1 MKPGPLLTIFATI
14 LVFTGMTATA
24 DSPIAIAIHGGAGT
38 ISRSTVTVEQEQA
51 IRAKLLEA
59 VTTAYQV
66 LENDG
71 DSMDAVISA
80 IKILED
86 SPHFNA
92 GKGSVF
98 TWEGKNEMDAAL
110 MDGASLDAGAISGV
124 TNIANPIVLARLVMQ
139 NSKHVFLSGDGAVEF
154 AIEQGL
160 EKVPDKYFFTERR
173 WKQLQDFKNKPELAA
188 AEPQYRIGTVG
199 AVALDRKGNLV
210 AGTSTGGTT
219 GKRYGRIGDS
229 PIIGSGTYAN
239 NRSVAVSATGA
250 GEFFIRGTVAH
261 DISALVEYKGM
272 TVDDAAREVI
282 FEKLAAL
289 KGDGGVI
296 AIDRHGN
303 ISMPFNTEG
312 MYRASIDTS
321 GKVRIMLY
329 GEKAETDKESAR

>member
-1 MKPGPLLTIFATI
+1 MKQGPLLTISAI
-14 LVFTGMTATA
+14 VLVFAGMTATA

-51 IRAKLLEA
+51 IREKLLEA
-59 VTTAYQV
+59 VTAAYQV
-66 LENDG
+66 LKNDG
-71 DSMDAVISA
+71 DSVDAVISA

-92 GKGSVF
+92 GKGAVF
-98 TWEGKNEMDAAL
+98 TWDGKNEMDAAL
-110 MDGASLDAGAISGV
+110 MDGASLNAGAVSGV
-124 TNIANPIVLARLVMQ
+124 ANIANPIVLARLVMQ

-154 AIEQGL
+154 AIEQGM
-160 EKVPDKYFFTERR
+160 EKVPDEYFFTERR
-173 WKQLQDFKNKPELAA
+173 WRQLQDLRKNPELAA
-188 AEPQYRIGTVG
+188 IEPRFRIGTVG
-199 AVALDRKGNLV
+199 AVALDHNGNLA

-239 NRSVAVSATGA
+239 NRSVAVSATGT

-272 TVDDAAREVI
+272 TVDDAAGEVI

-296 AIDRHGN
+296 AMDRHGN
-303 ISMPFNTEG
+303 ISMPFNTAG
-312 MYRASIDTS
+312 MYRASIGTS
-321 GKVRIMLY
+321 GEVNILLY
-329 GEKAETDKESAR
+329 DETAETD

>member
-1 MKPGPLLTIFATI
+1 MRPGLLLTISATV
-14 LVFTGMTATA
+14 LVFAGMTATA

-38 ISRSTVTVEQEQA
+38 ISRSTVTAEQEQA
-51 IRAKLLEA
+51 IREKLLQA
-59 VTTAYQV
+59 VTTAYEV
-66 LENDG
+66 LQNDG

-80 IKILED
+80 VKILED

-98 TWEGKNEMDAAL
+98 TWDGKNEMDAAL

-124 TNIANPIVLARLVMQ
+124 TNIANPITLARLVML

-154 AIEQGL
+154 AIEQGM
-160 EKVPDKYFFTERR
+160 EKVPDEYFFTERR
-173 WKQLQDFKNKPELAA
+173 WKQLQDLKDSPELAA
-188 AEPQYRIGTVG
+188 AEPQFQIGTVG

-239 NRSVAVSATGA
+239 NRSVAVSATGT

-296 AIDRHGN
+296 ALDRHGN

-312 MYRASIDTS
+312 MYRASIDSS
-321 GKVRIMLY
+321 GKVTISLY
-329 GEKAETDKESAR
+329 DEKAEAE

>member
-38 ISRSTVTVEQEQA
+38 LSRSTVTVEQEQA

-66 LENDG
+66 LKNDG

-98 TWEGKNEMDAAL
+98 TWDGKNEMDAAL
-110 MDGASLDAGAISGV
+110 MDGASLDAGAIAGV
-124 TNIANPIVLARLVMQ
+124 ANIANPIVLARLVMQ

-154 AIEQGL
+154 AIEQGM

-321 GKVRIMLY
+321 GKVKIMLY
-329 GEKAETDKESAR
+329 GEKAETK

>member
-1 MKPGPLLTIFATI
+1 MKPGPLLTISATI
-14 LVFTGMTATA
+14 LVFAGMTATA

-38 ISRSTVTVEQEQA
+38 ISRATVTVEQEQA
-51 IRAKLLEA
+51 IRESLLEA
-59 VTTAYQV
+59 VNAAYQV
-66 LENDG
+66 LKNDG

-80 IKILED
+80 IKILEN

-98 TWEGKNEMDAAL
+98 TWDGKNEMDAAL

-154 AIEQGL
+154 ATEQGM
-160 EKVPDKYFFTERR
+160 EKVPDEYFFTERR
-173 WKQLQDFKNKPELAA
+173 WQQLQDLKDNRELAA
-188 AEPQYRIGTVG
+188 AEPQYGIGTVG
-199 AVALDRKGNLV
+199 AVALDRRGNLV

-239 NRSVAVSATGA
+239 NRSVAVSATGT

-282 FEKLAAL
+282 FEKLVAL

-296 AIDRHGN
+296 AMDRHGN
-303 ISMPFNTEG
+303 ISMPFNTVG

-321 GKVRIMLY
+321 GKVNILLY
-329 GEKAETDKESAR
+329 DETAETD

>member
-38 ISRSTVTVEQEQA
+38 ISRATVTVEQEQA

-71 DSMDAVISA
+71 DSMGAVISA

-98 TWEGKNEMDAAL
+98 TWDGKNEMDAAL
-110 MDGASLDAGAISGV
+110 MDGASLNAGAVSGV
-124 TNIANPIVLARLVMQ
+124 ANIANPIVLARLVMQ

-154 AIEQGL
+154 AIEQGM

-173 WKQLQDFKNKPELAA
+173 WQQLQDFKNKPELAA
-188 AEPQYRIGTVG
+188 AEPQYGIGTVG

-321 GKVRIMLY
+321 GKVKIMLY
-329 GEKAETDKESAR
+329 GEKTETD

>member
-1 MKPGPLLTIFATI
+1 MRPGPLLTISATV
-14 LVFTGMTATA
+14 LVFAGMTATA

-38 ISRSTVTVEQEQA
+38 ISRATVTVEQEQA
-51 IRAKLLEA
+51 IRESLLEA
-59 VTTAYQV
+59 VTAAYQV
-66 LENDG
+66 LKNGG

-98 TWEGKNEMDAAL
+98 TWDGKNEMDAAL

-124 TNIANPIVLARLVMQ
+124 ANIANPIVLARLVMQ

-154 AIEQGL
+154 ATEQGM
-160 EKVPDKYFFTERR
+160 EKVPDEYFFTERR
-173 WKQLQDFKNKPELAA
+173 WQQLQDLKNNRDLAA

-199 AVALDRKGNLV
+199 AVALDRRGNLV

-239 NRSVAVSATGA
+239 NRSVAVSATGT

-261 DISALVEYKGM
+261 DISAMVEYKGM

-282 FEKLAAL
+282 FEKLVAL

-296 AIDRHGN
+296 AMDRHGN
-303 ISMPFNTEG
+303 ISMPFNTVG

-321 GKVRIMLY
+321 GKVNILLSDVT
-329 GEKAETDKESAR
+329 AETD

>member
-1 MKPGPLLTIFATI
+1 MKPGPLLTISAI
-14 LVFTGMTATA
+14 LLVFAGMTATA

-51 IRAKLLEA
+51 IRESLLEA
-59 VTTAYQV
+59 VTAAYQV
-66 LENDG
+66 LKNDG

-98 TWEGKNEMDAAL
+98 TWDGKNEMDAAL
-110 MDGASLDAGAISGV
+110 MDGASLDAGAIAGV
-124 TNIANPIVLARLVMQ
+124 SNIANPIVLARLVMQ
-139 NSKHVFLSGDGAVEF
+139 NSKHVFLSGAGAVEF
-154 AIEQGL
+154 ATEQGM

-173 WKQLQDFKNKPELAA
+173 WQQLQDLKNNRELAA

-199 AVALDRKGNLV
+199 AVALDRRGNLV

-239 NRSVAVSATGA
+239 NRSVAVSATGT

-282 FEKLAAL
+282 FEKLVAL

-303 ISMPFNTEG
+303 ISMPFNTVG

-321 GKVRIMLY
+321 GKVNVLLY
-329 GEKAETDKESAR
+329 DETAETD

>member
-1 MKPGPLLTIFATI
+1 MKPGPLLTISALL
-14 LVFTGMTATA
+14 LVFAGMTATA

-51 IRAKLLEA
+51 IREKLLEA
-59 VTTAYQV
+59 VTAAYQV
-66 LENDG
+66 LKNDG

-98 TWEGKNEMDAAL
+98 SWDGKNEMDAAL
-110 MDGASLDAGAISGV
+110 MDGASLDAGAIAGV
-124 TNIANPIVLARLVMQ
+124 ANIANPIVLARLVMQ
-139 NSKHVFLSGDGAVEF
+139 NSEHVFLSGAGAVEF
-154 AIEQGL
+154 AVEQGM
-160 EKVPDKYFFTERR
+160 EKVPDEYFFTERR
-173 WKQLQDFKNKPELAA
+173 WQQLQDLKDDPELAA

-199 AVALDRKGNLV
+199 AVALDRRGNLV

-239 NRSVAVSATGA
+239 NRSVAVSATGT

-272 TVDDAAREVI
+272 SVDDAAREVI
-282 FEKLAAL
+282 FEKLVAL

-303 ISMPFNTEG
+303 ISMPFNTVG
-312 MYRASIDTS
+312 MYRASIDTT
-321 GKVRIMLY
+321 GKVNILLY
-329 GEKAETDKESAR
+329 DETVEAD

>member
-1 MKPGPLLTIFATI
+1 MKPGPLLTISAI
-14 LVFTGMTATA
+14 LLVFAGMTATA

-51 IRAKLLEA
+51 IREKLLEA
-59 VTTAYQV
+59 VTAAYQV
-66 LENDG
+66 LKNDG

-98 TWEGKNEMDAAL
+98 TWDGKNEMDAAL

-188 AEPQYRIGTVG
+188 AEPQFRIGTVG

-250 GEFFIRGTVAH
+250 GEFFIRGAVAH

>member
-1 MKPGPLLTIFATI
+1 MKPGPLLTISAI
-14 LVFTGMTATA
+14 LLVFAGMTATA

-51 IRAKLLEA
+51 IREKLHEA
-59 VTTAYQV
+59 VTAGYQV
-66 LENDG
+66 LRNNG

-98 TWEGKNEMDAAL
+98 TWDGKNEMDAAL
-110 MDGASLDAGAISGV
+110 MDGASLDAGAIAGV
-124 TNIANPIVLARLVMQ
+124 ANIANPIVLARLVMQ
-139 NSKHVFLSGDGAVEF
+139 NSEHVFLSGAGAVEF
-154 AIEQGL
+154 AIEQGM
-160 EKVPDKYFFTERR
+160 EKAPDQYFFTERR
-173 WKQLQDFKNKPELAA
+173 WQQLQDLKDNPELAA

-199 AVALDRKGNLV
+199 AVALDRRGNLV

-239 NRSVAVSATGA
+239 NRSVAVSATGT

-272 TVDDAAREVI
+272 SVDNAAREVI
-282 FEKLAAL
+282 FEKLVAL

-296 AIDRHGN
+296 AMDRHGN
-303 ISMPFNTEG
+303 ISMPFNTVG
-312 MYRASIDTS
+312 MYRASIDTT
-321 GKVRIMLY
+321 GKVDILLY
-329 GEKAETDKESAR
+329 DETAETD

>member
-1 MKPGPLLTIFATI
+1 MRPGSLLTISAI
-14 LVFTGMTATA
+14 VLVFTGMTATA

-38 ISRSTVTVEQEQA
+38 ISRSTVTAEKEQA
-51 IRAKLLEA
+51 IREALLQA
-59 VTTAYQV
+59 VSTAYQV
-66 LENDG
+66 LQNDG

-98 TWEGKNEMDAAL
+98 TWDGKNEMDAAL
-110 MDGASLDAGAISGV
+110 MDGASLDAGAVSGV
-124 TNIANPIVLARLVMQ
+124 SNIANPIALARLVMQ

-154 AIEQGL
+154 AIEQGM
-160 EKVPDKYFFTERR
+160 EKVPDEYFYTERR
-173 WKQLQDFKNKPELAA
+173 WKQLQDLKHDPELAA
-188 AEPQYRIGTVG
+188 VEPQFRIGTVG
-199 AVALDRKGNLV
+199 AVALDRKGTLV

-239 NRSVAVSATGA
+239 NRSVAVSATGT

-282 FEKLAAL
+282 FEKLVAL

-321 GKVRIMLY
+321 GKVNIFLY
-329 GEKAETDKESAR
+329 AEKADAE

>member
-1 MKPGPLLTIFATI
+1 
-14 LVFTGMTATA
+14 
-24 DSPIAIAIHGGAGT
+24 
-38 ISRSTVTVEQEQA
+38 VEQEQA
-51 IRAKLLEA
+51 IRESLLEA
-59 VTTAYQV
+59 VTAAYQV
-66 LENDG
+66 LKNDG

-98 TWEGKNEMDAAL
+98 TWDGKNEMDAAL
-110 MDGASLDAGAISGV
+110 MDGASLDAGAIAGV
-124 TNIANPIVLARLVMQ
+124 SNIANPIVLARLVMQ
-139 NSKHVFLSGDGAVEF
+139 NSKHVFLSGAGAVEF
-154 AIEQGL
+154 ATEQGM

-173 WKQLQDFKNKPELAA
+173 WQQLQDLKNNRELAA

-199 AVALDRKGNLV
+199 AVALDRRGNLV

-239 NRSVAVSATGA
+239 NRSVAVSATGT

-321 GKVRIMLY
+321 GKVKIMLH
-329 GEKAETDKESAR
+329 GEKAETD

>member
-38 ISRSTVTVEQEQA
+38 ISRSTVTAEQEQA

-66 LENDG
+66 LKNDG

-98 TWEGKNEMDAAL
+98 TWDGKNEMDAAL
-110 MDGASLDAGAISGV
+110 MDGASLDAGAIAGV
-124 TNIANPIVLARLVMQ
+124 ANIANPIVLARLVMQ

-229 PIIGSGTYAN
+229 PIIGAGTYAN

-303 ISMPFNTEG
+303 ISMPFNTAG

-321 GKVRIMLY
+321 GQVKIMLY
-329 GEKAETDKESAR
+329 GEKAETE

>member
-1 MKPGPLLTIFATI
+1 MQPGPLLTIFATI

-38 ISRSTVTVEQEQA
+38 ISRSTVTAEQEQA
-51 IRAKLLEA
+51 IRQKLLEA
-59 VTTAYQV
+59 ITTAYQV
-66 LENDG
+66 LKNDG

-98 TWEGKNEMDAAL
+98 TWDGKNEMDAAL

-124 TNIANPIVLARLVMQ
+124 ANIANPIVLARLVMQ
-139 NSKHVFLSGDGAVEF
+139 KSKHVFLSGDGAVEF

-321 GKVRIMLY
+321 GKVKIMLY
-329 GEKAETDKESAR
+329 GEKAETD

>member
-1 MKPGPLLTIFATI
+1 MKPGPLLTISATI
-14 LVFTGMTATA
+14 LVFAGMTATA

-38 ISRSTVTVEQEQA
+38 ISRATVTVEQEQA
-51 IRAKLLEA
+51 IRESLLEA
-59 VTTAYQV
+59 VNAAYQV
-66 LENDG
+66 LKNDG

-80 IKILED
+80 IKILEN

-98 TWEGKNEMDAAL
+98 TWDGKNEMDAAL

-124 TNIANPIVLARLVMQ
+124 ANIANPIVLARLVMQ

-154 AIEQGL
+154 ATEQGM
-160 EKVPDKYFFTERR
+160 EKVPDEYFFTERR
-173 WKQLQDFKNKPELAA
+173 WQQLQDLKDNRELAA
-188 AEPQYRIGTVG
+188 AEPQYGIGTVG
-199 AVALDRKGNLV
+199 AVALDRRGNLV

-239 NRSVAVSATGA
+239 NRSVAVSATGT

-282 FEKLAAL
+282 FEKLVAL

-296 AIDRHGN
+296 AMDRHGN
-303 ISMPFNTEG
+303 ISMPFNTVG

-321 GKVRIMLY
+321 GKVNILLY
-329 GEKAETDKESAR
+329 DETAETD

>member
-1 MKPGPLLTIFATI
+1 MMIDRVKFPSDPTSVRLTSGPE
-14 LVFTGMTATA
+14 
-24 DSPIAIAIHGGAGT
+24 S
-38 ISRSTVTVEQEQA
+38 
-51 IRAKLLEA
+51 
-59 VTTAYQV
+59 
-66 LENDG
+66 
-71 DSMDAVISA
+71 
-80 IKILED
+80 
-86 SPHFNA
+86 
-92 GKGSVF
+92 
-98 TWEGKNEMDAAL
+98 
-110 MDGASLDAGAISGV
+110 
-124 TNIANPIVLARLVMQ
+124 
-139 NSKHVFLSGDGAVEF
+139 
-154 AIEQGL
+154 
-160 EKVPDKYFFTERR
+160 RR
-173 WKQLQDFKNKPELAA
+173 WPS
-188 AEPQYRIGTVG
+188 
-199 AVALDRKGNLV
+199 AL
-210 AGTSTGGTT
+210 STRRT

-229 PIIGSGTYAN
+229 PIIVSGTYAN

>member
-1 MKPGPLLTIFATI
+1 MKPGPLLTISAI
-14 LVFTGMTATA
+14 LLVFAGMTATA

-38 ISRSTVTVEQEQA
+38 ISRATVTVEQEQA
-51 IRAKLLEA
+51 IRESLLEA
-59 VTTAYQV
+59 VNAAYQV
-66 LENDG
+66 LKNDG

-80 IKILED
+80 IKILEN

-98 TWEGKNEMDAAL
+98 TWDGKNEMDAAL

-124 TNIANPIVLARLVMQ
+124 ANIANPIVLARLVMQ

-154 AIEQGL
+154 ATEQGM
-160 EKVPDKYFFTERR
+160 EKVPDEYFFTERR
-173 WKQLQDFKNKPELAA
+173 WQQLQDLKDNRELAA
-188 AEPQYRIGTVG
+188 AEPQYGIGTVG
-199 AVALDRKGNLV
+199 AVALDRRGNLA

-219 GKRYGRIGDS
+219 GKRYGRIGDT

-239 NRSVAVSATGA
+239 NRSVAVSATGT

-282 FEKLAAL
+282 FEKLVAL

-296 AIDRHGN
+296 AMDRHGN
-303 ISMPFNTEG
+303 ISMPFNTVG

-321 GKVRIMLY
+321 GKVNILLY
-329 GEKAETDKESAR
+329 DETAETD

>member
-1 MKPGPLLTIFATI
+1 MKPGPFLTIIATL

-38 ISRSTVTVEQEQA
+38 ISRSTVTAEQEQA
-51 IRAKLLEA
+51 IRQKLLEA

-66 LENDG
+66 LKNDG

-110 MDGASLDAGAISGV
+110 MDGASLDAGAVSGV
-124 TNIANPIVLARLVMQ
+124 TNIANPIVLARLVIQ
-139 NSKHVFLSGDGAVEF
+139 HSKHVFLSGDGAVEF

-173 WKQLQDFKNKPELAA
+173 WQQLQEFKNNPKLAA
-188 AEPQYRIGTVG
+188 TEPQYRIGTVG

-229 PIIGSGTYAN
+229 PIRPYRF
-239 NRSVAVSATGA
+239 RSHKHSQPDSPCTA
-250 GEFFIRGTVAH
+250 GHTTLQTCFSFR
-261 DISALVEYKGM
+261 
-272 TVDDAAREVI
+272 
-282 FEKLAAL
+282 
-289 KGDGGVI
+289 
-296 AIDRHGN
+296 
-303 ISMPFNTEG
+303 
-312 MYRASIDTS
+312 
-321 GKVRIMLY
+321 
-329 GEKAETDKESAR
+329 

>member
-173 WKQLQDFKNKPELAA
+173 WQQLQDFRNDPKLAA

>member
-1 MKPGPLLTIFATI
+1 MRPGPLLTISAI
-14 LVFTGMTATA
+14 VLVFTGMTATA

-38 ISRSTVTVEQEQA
+38 ISRSTVTAEKEQA
-51 IRAKLLEA
+51 IREALLQA
-59 VTTAYQV
+59 VSTAYQV
-66 LENDG
+66 LQNDG

-98 TWEGKNEMDAAL
+98 TWDGKNEMDAAL
-110 MDGASLDAGAISGV
+110 MDGASLDAGAVSGV
-124 TNIANPIVLARLVMQ
+124 SNIANPIILARLVMQ
-139 NSKHVFLSGDGAVEF
+139 NSRHVFLSGDGAVEF
-154 AIEQGL
+154 AIEQGM
-160 EKVPDKYFFTERR
+160 EKVPDEYFYTERR
-173 WKQLQDFKNKPELAA
+173 WKQLQNLKHNPELAA
-188 AEPQYRIGTVG
+188 VEPQFRIGTVG
-199 AVALDRKGNLV
+199 AVALDRKGTLV

-239 NRSVAVSATGA
+239 NRGVAVSATGT

-282 FEKLAAL
+282 FEKLVAL

-321 GKVRIMLY
+321 GKVNIFLY
-329 GEKAETDKESAR
+329 AEKADAE

>member
-1 MKPGPLLTIFATI
+1 MRPGFLLTISAI
-14 LVFTGMTATA
+14 VLVFTGMTATA

-38 ISRSTVTVEQEQA
+38 ISRSTVTAEKEQA
-51 IRAKLLEA
+51 IREALLQA
-59 VTTAYQV
+59 VSTAYQV
-66 LENDG
+66 LQNDG

-98 TWEGKNEMDAAL
+98 TWDGNNEMDAAL
-110 MDGASLDAGAISGV
+110 MDGASLDAGAVSGV
-124 TNIANPIVLARLVMQ
+124 SNIANPIALARLVMQ

-154 AIEQGL
+154 AIEQGM
-160 EKVPDKYFFTERR
+160 EKVPDEYFYTERR
-173 WKQLQDFKNKPELAA
+173 WKQLQNLKHDPELAA
-188 AEPQYRIGTVG
+188 VEPHFRIGTVG
-199 AVALDRKGNLV
+199 AVALDRKGTLV

-239 NRSVAVSATGA
+239 NRSVAVSATGT

-282 FEKLAAL
+282 FEKLVAL

-321 GKVRIMLY
+321 GKVNIFLY
-329 GEKAETDKESAR
+329 AEKADAE

>member
-1 MKPGPLLTIFATI
+1 MKPGPLLTISAI
-14 LVFTGMTATA
+14 LLVFAGMTATA

-51 IRAKLLEA
+51 IREKLLEA
-59 VTTAYQV
+59 VTAAYQV
-66 LENDG
+66 LKNDG

-98 TWEGKNEMDAAL
+98 SWDGKNEMDAAL
-110 MDGASLDAGAISGV
+110 MDGASLDAGAIAGV
-124 TNIANPIVLARLVMQ
+124 ANIANPIVLARLVMQ
-139 NSKHVFLSGDGAVEF
+139 NSEHVFLSGAGAVEF
-154 AIEQGL
+154 AIEQGM
-160 EKVPDKYFFTERR
+160 EKVPDQYFFTERR
-173 WKQLQDFKNKPELAA
+173 WQQLQDLKDDPELAA
-188 AEPQYRIGTVG
+188 AEPKYRIGTVG
-199 AVALDRKGNLV
+199 AVALDRRGNLA

-239 NRSVAVSATGA
+239 NRGVAVSATGT

-282 FEKLAAL
+282 FEKLVAL

-303 ISMPFNTEG
+303 ISMPFNTVG
-312 MYRASIDTS
+312 MYRASIDTT
-321 GKVRIMLY
+321 GKVNILLY
-329 GEKAETDKESAR
+329 DETVEAD

>member
-59 VTTAYQV
+59 ITTAYQV

-98 TWEGKNEMDAAL
+98 TWDGKNEMDAAL

-124 TNIANPIVLARLVMQ
+124 ANIANPIVLARLVMQ
-139 NSKHVFLSGDGAVEF
+139 KSKHVFLSGDGAVEF

-173 WKQLQDFKNKPELAA
+173 WQQLQDFKNQPELAA

-199 AVALDRKGNLV
+199 AVALDHKGNLV

-229 PIIGSGTYAN
+229 PIIGAGTYAN

-321 GKVRIMLY
+321 GKVKIMLY
-329 GEKAETDKESAR
+329 GEKAETD

>member
-1 MKPGPLLTIFATI
+1 MKPGHLLTIFATI

-173 WKQLQDFKNKPELAA
+173 WQQLQDFRNDPKLAA

>member
-1 MKPGPLLTIFATI
+1 MRPGPLPTIFATV
-14 LVFTGMTATA
+14 LVFAGMTAIA
-24 DSPIAIAIHGGAGT
+24 DPPIAIAIHGGAGT
-38 ISRSTVTVEQEQA
+38 ISRSSVTVEQEQA
-51 IRAKLLEA
+51 IREKLLEA
-59 VTTAYQV
+59 VTAAYQV
-66 LENDG
+66 LKNDG
-71 DSMDAVISA
+71 TSMDAVISA
-80 IKILED
+80 ITILED

-98 TWEGKNEMDAAL
+98 TWNGKNEMDAAL
-110 MDGASLDAGAISGV
+110 MDGASLDAGAIAGV
-124 TNIANPIVLARLVMQ
+124 SNIANPIVLARLVMQ
-139 NSKHVFLSGDGAVEF
+139 NSKHVFLSGDGALEF
-154 AIEQGL
+154 AIEQGM

-173 WKQLQDFKNKPELAA
+173 WQQLQDLKHKPELAA
-188 AEPQYRIGTVG
+188 VEPQFRIGTVG

-239 NRSVAVSATGA
+239 NRSVAVSATGT

-282 FEKLAAL
+282 FEKLVAL

-303 ISMPFNTEG
+303 ISMPFNTVG

-321 GKVRIMLY
+321 GKVNVLLY
-329 GEKAETDKESAR
+329 DETAETD

>member
-1 MKPGPLLTIFATI
+1 MRPGFLLTISAI
-14 LVFTGMTATA
+14 VLVFTGMTATA

-38 ISRSTVTVEQEQA
+38 ISRSTVTAEKEQA
-51 IRAKLLEA
+51 IREALLQA
-59 VTTAYQV
+59 VSTAYQV
-66 LENDG
+66 LQNDG

-98 TWEGKNEMDAAL
+98 TWDGNNEMDAAL
-110 MDGASLDAGAISGV
+110 MDGASLDAGAVSGV
-124 TNIANPIVLARLVMQ
+124 SNIANPIILARLVMQ
-139 NSKHVFLSGDGAVEF
+139 NSRHVFLSGDGAVEF
-154 AIEQGL
+154 AIEQGM
-160 EKVPDKYFFTERR
+160 EKVPDEYFYTERR
-173 WKQLQDFKNKPELAA
+173 WKQLQNLKHDPELAA
-188 AEPQYRIGTVG
+188 AEPRFRIGTVG
-199 AVALDRKGNLV
+199 AVALDRKGTLV

-239 NRSVAVSATGA
+239 NRSVAVSATGT

-282 FEKLAAL
+282 FEKLVAL

-321 GKVRIMLY
+321 GKVNIFLY
-329 GEKAETDKESAR
+329 AEKADAE